1 MQQNQAGPGPRA
13 EVAHA
18 RPIEVHPALF
28 HPCAQRRSE
37 ARYMQSR
44 NIPARRHHSQFFS
57 LRIFRNPD
65 NFSLSAGLY
74 LNEHRLCSLHL
85 GSSGSP
91 FLNCHLE
98 QLVILSGVTASRQRS
113 CYAVEGSLPS
123 HIPAR
128 TPRHFAGRLPL
139 NQARPDPHAATFRF
153 FRNSFFSTRI
163 PLSTCFSS
171 SKNGGKNLTTV
182 SCVELKSTPSAKA
195 ASTIGRAGISRL
207 IP

>member
-1 MQQNQAGPGPRA
+1 MRA
-13 EVAHA
+13 PSKSIQHSST
-18 RPIEVHPALF
+18 PALSAGARLGTCRVETSRPAAITANSS
-28 HPCAQRRSE
+28 HSE
-37 ARYMQSR
+37 S
-44 NIPARRHHSQFFS
+44 S
-57 LRIFRNPD
+57 RNPD
-65 NFSLSAGLY
+65 NFSRSTGLY

-98 QLVILSGVTASRQRS
+98 QLVMLSGVTASRQRS